1 MKALLVEDNAADVA
15 LFRLALETTPES
27 IDLTV
32 ADDGVEALNLLRRS
46 GRHARA
52 HRPDFILLD
61 LNLPRK
67 DGLEILGELKR
78 DPVLWNIPVVVL
90 SSSRSPEEIAQACEL
105 DAAAYFV
112 KPLSGFDRV
121 VHSIVQFM
129 SPVDLPETGPAGPF
143 IGAMFTDLAEGVLPD
158 GGSAELRERVRA
170 ESPVDVPIA
179 MDASGDLTMVER
191 AARPNALGLVSAGG
205 ALDQALSTLD
215 PIIRESHARIVRRD
229 MPTVRAEHALL
240 VQLFECLVG
249 NALKFCAG
257 SRAWIEIAA
266 RLSGGEWIFSVRDNG
281 TGVDPTYFDRV
292 LHLLRRLH
300 QRESLPG
307 AGRGLD
313 VCEHIVER
321 LGGRMWVESTSG
333 GGAAVFFTLPHPRT
347 ALPRRR
353 QPSAGLS

>member
-1 MKALLVEDNAADVA
+1 MKALLVEDNAADVL
-15 LFRLALETTPES
+15 LFRLALETIPAS
-27 IDLTV
+27 VDLTV
-32 ADDGVEALNLLRRS
+32 ADDGVEALNLLRRA
-46 GRHARA
+46 GRNARH

-67 DGLEILGELKR
+67 GGLEVLGELKH
-78 DPVLWNIPVVVL
+78 DPDLWNIPVVVL
-90 SSSRSPEEIAQACEL
+90 SSSRNPEEITQACEL
-105 DAAAYFV
+105 DAAGYFV

-158 GGSAELRERVRA
+158 GGRAEARERGRL

-179 MDASGDLTMVER
+179 MGPSGDLVMVNR
-191 AARPNALGLVSAGG
+191 AAHPPGPGLVSAGD
-205 ALDQALSTLD
+205 ALDQALTTLE

-229 MPTVRAEHALL
+229 MPAVRADRALL
-240 VQLFECLVG
+240 VQLFEGLVG

-257 SRAWIEIAA
+257 SRTWIEITA
-266 RLSGGEWIFSVRDNG
+266 RLSSGEWVFCVRDNG
-281 TGVDPTYFDRV
+281 SGVDPTYFDRV

-307 AGRGLD
+307 TGRGLD
-313 VCEHIVER
+313 VCERIVER
-321 LGGRMWVESTSG
+321 LSGRMWVESTSG
-333 GGAAVFFTLPHPRT
+333 GGAAVFFTLPHPRSD
-347 ALPRRR
+347 PQRRR
-353 QPSAGLS
+353 QPPVRPT

>member
-15 LFRLALETTPES
+15 LFRLALETIPAS

-32 ADDGVEALNLLRRS
+32 ADDGVEALNLLRRA
-46 GRHARA
+46 GRNARH

-67 DGLEILGELKR
+67 DGLEVLGELKH
-78 DPVLWNIPVVVL
+78 DPDLWNIPVVVL

-121 VHSIVQFM
+121 VHSIVKFM
-129 SPVDLPETGPAGPF
+129 SPVDLPENGPAGPF
-143 IGAMFTDLAEGVLPD
+143 VGAMFTDLAEGVLQD
-158 GGSAELRERVRA
+158 GGPVEARERGRV
-170 ESPVDVPIA
+170 ESPADVRIA
-179 MDASGDLTMVER
+179 MDASDALVMVDR
-191 AARPNALGLVSAGG
+191 VPRPPAPGLVSAGA
-205 ALDQALSTLD
+205 ALDQALGTLD

-229 MPTVRAEHALL
+229 MPAVRADRALL
-240 VQLFECLVG
+240 VQLFEGLVG
-249 NALKFCAG
+249 NALKFCMG
-257 SRAWIEIAA
+257 SRAWVEITA
-266 RLSGGEWIFSVRDNG
+266 RLSGGEWVFSVRDNG

-313 VCEHIVER
+313 VCERIVER

-333 GGAAVFFTLPHPRT
+333 GGAAVFFTLPHSRSDP
-347 ALPRRR
+347 PRRR
-353 QPSAGLS
+353 QPPAGPA